1 MPCVPL
7 LPSGRIGGSLSRGVV
22 SKLARVAYAVVILGS
37 VGVKF
42 ALVDLMHVVVTCM
55 FPVIVKFD
63 EGPYTLDIYN
73 IVAAG
78 SVESDIGRV
87 GNMPV
92 VVGDRASATTVRR
105 AFFPTVAEKADDH
118 QYDKPLGIIHQME
131 DTISPRPL
139 KVALKVG
146 LTVQSY
152 LKPPAE

>member
-1 MPCVPL
+1 MVPCVPL

-92 VVGDRASATTVRR
+92 VVVDRASATTTSATTGRR
-105 AFFPTVAEKADDH
+105 AFFPPSQK
-118 QYDKPLGIIHQME
+118 KPM
-131 DTISPRPL
+131 TINTTNPW
-139 KVALKVG
+139 G
-146 LTVQSY
+146 
-152 LKPPAE
+152 